1 MNLLVKKFKG
11 QNNQS
16 GSSTQ
21 TQEIQILQ
29 QKIDL
34 LKENIEIFG
43 GLVATKNKEQSD
55 ARVE

>member
-1 MNLLVKKFKG
+1 
-11 QNNQS
+11 
-16 GSSTQ
+16 
-21 TQEIQILQ
+21 
-29 QKIDL
+29 